1 MSSFTLELPDTLH
14 RQLEALARSEGVSLA
29 QYVIYALTRQASFAY
44 QVQAVSPEV
53 QREERE
59 AFARLLARAPAA
71 TDEEMAHFLATR
83 EPVEADPEL
92 TPEIVARMRARMQS
106 K

>member
-14 RQLEALARSEGVSLA
+14 RQLEALARNEGVSLA
-29 QYVIYALTRQASFAY
+29 QYVIYAPTRQASFAY
-44 QVQAVSPEV
+44 QMQAVWPEV

-59 AFARLLARAPAA
+59 ALARLLSRVPAA
-71 TDEEMAHFLATR
+71 TDEEMAHFLVTR
-83 EPVEADPEL
+83 EPVEPEPGL
-92 TPEIVARMRARMQS
+92 TPEIVARLRARMQS